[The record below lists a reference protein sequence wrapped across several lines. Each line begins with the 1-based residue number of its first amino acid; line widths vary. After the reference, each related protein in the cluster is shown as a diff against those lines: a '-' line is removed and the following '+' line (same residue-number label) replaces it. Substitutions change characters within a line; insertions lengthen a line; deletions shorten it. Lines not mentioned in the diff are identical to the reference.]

1 MRTNDLHT
9 AALTRELAAATAASA
24 LVNTALDRNDVDLN
38 RVTTAHD
45 DAPRFLEILGE
56 LLEETL
62 ARHGYAVVLTIHGW
76 NVVQASVD
84 LGIGYQP
91 GRHAPSAPPGPT
103 VSVDFVASAL
113 GPLGIALA
121 ARGIG
126 VSLGTRYPARAR
138 ENLLQL
144 FSRRYLDDS
153 RVLVRR
159 LARLGQRCDGVQ
171 LELGVPLRWPGRWR
185 RRLVEGIVEALPAL
199 LGRAPGRTMAV
210 ATPSPRPASQPTR
223 TLEFVSETLS
233 GLLALDRAGARL
245 LLFESEGTL
254 GLFTGERLGGEP
266 DGQVGALASRPT
278 AGGGRQVRYDGPIV
292 HFPHTT
298 PFLDLENGLAGAA
311 VIDASCAL
319 DYRPAHPGCPF
330 GSIDGTVVVGERR
343 YAVAGTAVADL
354 DAAHDSTSWR
364 VALSLGCGERLMLR
378 NERDESFDGYLCR
391 DGTHIDVVHA
401 ERTPGDGVSEH
412 LHVRLATGE
421 HRDLDVVPQH
431 RLPVV
436 RGGTIPPRCVEFT
449 SHRRLPEAEPAGWCF
464 RILPAPPAA

>member
-1 MRTNDLHT
+1 VRALGPAFEIIRGPTPLLLVAPHGGRRDSASRPWIGGGMRTNDLHT

-144 FSRRYLDDS
+144 FSRRYLDD
-153 RVLVRR
+153 
-159 LARLGQRCDGVQ
+159 
-171 LELGVPLRWPGRWR
+171 
-185 RRLVEGIVEALPAL
+185 
-199 LGRAPGRTMAV
+199 
-210 ATPSPRPASQPTR
+210 
-223 TLEFVSETLS
+223 
-233 GLLALDRAGARL
+233 
-245 LLFESEGTL
+245 
-254 GLFTGERLGGEP
+254 
-266 DGQVGALASRPT
+266 
-278 AGGGRQVRYDGPIV
+278 
-292 HFPHTT
+292 
-298 PFLDLENGLAGAA
+298 
-311 VIDASCAL
+311 
-319 DYRPAHPGCPF
+319 
-330 GSIDGTVVVGERR
+330 
-343 YAVAGTAVADL
+343 
-354 DAAHDSTSWR
+354 
-364 VALSLGCGERLMLR
+364 
-378 NERDESFDGYLCR
+378 
-391 DGTHIDVVHA
+391 
-401 ERTPGDGVSEH
+401 
-412 LHVRLATGE
+412 
-421 HRDLDVVPQH
+421 
-431 RLPVV
+431 
-436 RGGTIPPRCVEFT
+436 
-449 SHRRLPEAEPAGWCF
+449 
-464 RILPAPPAA
+464 